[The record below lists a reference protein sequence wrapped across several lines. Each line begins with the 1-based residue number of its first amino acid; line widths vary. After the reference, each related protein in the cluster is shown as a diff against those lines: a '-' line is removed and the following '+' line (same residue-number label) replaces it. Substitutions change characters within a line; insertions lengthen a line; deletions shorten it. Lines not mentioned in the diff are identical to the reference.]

1 MTNLQIN
8 VTAYNKKNFTDI
20 LNELNVM
27 LKENKDETTL
37 EVITINFSKKFPT
50 NLESII
56 QFIDKAKPDYDVFYQ
71 TPTRFTADVEVPTE
85 VNEKFTVYNTM
96 TDGYFNALETV
107 KDLNDYQET
116 VNEDDTIRIEIPK
129 ITEYTSINREL
140 NDVVNQAMSYQSY
153 VTYENYRTKVRAD
166 LDYNVD
172 FQREQVWTNDL
183 KENLIFSILQNKT
196 LGAIY
201 VHTFNIYEAQ
211 RENPELPLEYF
222 ADIDNILYDGKQRI
236 STIVDFKRGL
246 FPIHYN
252 GVPVYYHQIKKQFTI
267 ALCRMTIPVNVT
279 NFTDKADLIKFYV
292 EINKYKVEHDLV
304 DLEKAL
310 ELI

>member
-27 LKENKDETTL
+27 TRKNKDETTL
-37 EVITINFSKKFPT
+37 EIITINFSKKFPN
-50 NLESII
+50 NLESIL
-56 QFIDKAKPDYDVFYQ
+56 QFIDKAKPYYDFFHQ
-71 TPTRFTADVEVPTE
+71 TPTSFTSDVELPVE
-85 VNEKFTVYNTM
+85 LSEKFIEYNAM
-96 TDGYFNALETV
+96 TKGYFNALETV
-107 KDLNDYQET
+107 KDLNSYQENNNESDT
-116 VNEDDTIRIEIPK
+116 VLIEIPK
-129 ITEYTSINREL
+129 ITEYVTMNREL
-140 NDVVNQAMSYQSY
+140 NDVVNQAMSYQYY
-153 VTYENYRTKVRAD
+153 VTQENYRNKVRAD
-166 LDYNVD
+166 LDYNAD
-172 FQREQVWTNDL
+172 FQREQVWTTDL

-201 VHTFNIYEAQ
+201 VNTCNIYEAQ

-222 ADIDNILYDGKQRI
+222 TDLNNILYDGKQRI
-236 STIVDFKRGL
+236 STLVDFKRGL

-252 GVPVYYHQIKKQFTI
+252 GVPVYYHQIKNQFTE
-267 ALCRMTIPVNVT
+267 ALFRMTIPVNVT
-279 NFTDKADLIKFYV
+279 KFTNKADLIKFYV
-292 EINKYKVEHDLV
+292 EINKYNVEHDLV